1 MGAAREA
8 LRTLGQ
14 SLNLALWRH
23 PESRPTFPGFGVF
36 LLACALSLLAYF
48 VQDWWL
54 TASPAE
60 AIVQNAHR
68 HASFFLLVLAA
79 SWLAA
84 RVLGRAA
91 TWLPL
96 ATLVVLVGTAWTAIA
111 MWVIYDWLS
120 GESEV
125 RRGAWHVLLATAGFI
140 ALWRMLGFVA
150 RDTAAPRRLG
160 AALVLVAVLAAPW
173 YWRQDAWFWFPPEEA
188 ESESVAQDDAPP
200 PGESLDEDVDAE
212 ALLQSQPGRVQAA
225 LAALRPQVPGRV
237 ELFTLGF
244 AGDGSERVFRN
255 EVEYLERLAVR
266 RLDAGGHALS
276 LVNSPRTLARHPLAT
291 AGNLRTAL
299 QGLATRMDPTED
311 VLLLFLTS
319 HGSEDHRLAV
329 DLPPVPLRPLD
340 PRLLREALDASGI
353 RWRVVVVS
361 ACYSGGFV
369 DALRDPHTLVITAA
383 RADRTSFGC
392 GSDARIT
399 WFGRAFLAEGLNATA
414 DFEHAFALASRRIR
428 EWELRDGETPSV
440 PQIAAGSAIGGKL
453 AAWRAGFTPG
463 APLAFA
469 PASPTAPG
477 PTAPTSSNQRAAAP
491 GAAAAGAASSSR

>member
-23 PESRPTFPGFGVF
+23 PESRPTLPAFGLF
-36 LLACALSLLAYF
+36 LLACALSLLAF
-48 VQDWWL
+48 FAQDWWL
-54 TASPAE
+54 TAEPAN
-60 AIVQNAHR
+60 AFADNAHR
-68 HASFFLLVLAA
+68 HASYFLLALAA
-79 SWLAA
+79 AWLAA
-84 RVLGRAA
+84 QVLRRPA

-96 ATLVVLVGTAWTAIA
+96 ATFTVLVGTVWTVIA
-111 MWVIYDWLS
+111 MWVLYGWLS
-120 GESEV
+120 DADDL
-125 RRGAWHVLLATAGFI
+125 RRGAWQVILATGGFI

-150 RDTAAPRRLG
+150 RDTAAPQRLA

-173 YWRQDAWFWFPPEEA
+173 YWRQDAWFWFPPEQPDREA
-188 ESESVAQDDAPP
+188 VAQGDAPAAR
-200 PGESLDEDVDAE
+200 GEALDEDVDAE

-255 EVEYLERLAVR
+255 EVEYLERLAAR
-266 RLDAGGHALS
+266 RLDAGGHAIS

-291 AGNLRTAL
+291 AGNLRAAL
-299 QGLATRMDPTED
+299 QGLATRMDPAED

-369 DALRDPHTLVITAA
+369 EALRDPHTLVITAA

-399 WFGRAFLAEGLNATA
+399 WFGRAFLAEGLNATV

-440 PQIAAGSAIGGKL
+440 PQIAPGAAIRRQL

-469 PASPTAPG
+469 PTLYTAPAV
-477 PTAPTSSNQRAAAP
+477 PSQRAAAP
-491 GAAAAGAASSSR
+491 GAADAAAASSSR

>member
-23 PESRPTFPGFGVF
+23 PESRPAWPAFGLF
-36 LLACALSLLAYF
+36 LLACALSLLAFF

-60 AIVQNAHR
+60 AFADNAHR
-68 HASFFLLVLAA
+68 HASYFLLALAA
-79 SWLAA
+79 AWLAA
-84 RVLGRAA
+84 QVLRRPS
-91 TWLPL
+91 TWLPV
-96 ATLVVLVGTAWTAIA
+96 ATFTVLVGTIWTVIVG
-111 MWVIYDWLS
+111 WVLYDWL
-120 GESEV
+120 V
-125 RRGAWHVLLATAGFI
+125 DADDLRRGAWQVLLATGGFV

-150 RDTAAPRRLG
+150 RDTPAGQRLA

-173 YWRQDAWFWFPPEEA
+173 YWRQDAWFWYPPEQPERDANAEA
-188 ESESVAQDDAPP
+188 QAGQPRGDALDD
-200 PGESLDEDVDAE
+200 GVDAE

-255 EVEYLERLAVR
+255 EVEYLARLAAR
-266 RLDAGGHALS
+266 RFDGGGHALS
-276 LVNSPRTLARHPLAT
+276 LVNSPRTLERHPLAT
-291 AGNLRTAL
+291 AGNLRAAL
-299 QGLATRMDPTED
+299 QGLAARMDPAED

-369 DALRDPHTLVITAA
+369 EALRDAHTLVITAA

-392 GSDARIT
+392 GSDAQIT
-399 WFGRAFLAEGLNATA
+399 WFGRAFLAEGLNETV

-440 PQIAAGSAIGGKL
+440 PQISPGSAIRQKL

-463 APLAFA
+463 APLAFTPAAGVPAA
-469 PASPTAPG
+469 PA
-477 PTAPTSSNQRAAAP
+477 QRATAA
-491 GAAAAGAASSSR
+491 GTADAGAASSSR

>member
-1 MGAAREA
+1 MAAAREA

-14 SLNLALWRH
+14 SLNLAFWRH
-23 PESRPTFPGFGVF
+23 PETRPTLPAFGGF

-54 TASPAE
+54 TAAPAE
-60 AIVQNAHR
+60 PFVDNAHR

-79 SWLAA
+79 AWLAS
-84 RVLGRAA
+84 RVLLRPA

-96 ATLVVLVGTAWTAIA
+96 ATLVVLVGTAWAVIA
-111 MWVIYDWLS
+111 MWVLSDWLA
-120 GESEV
+120 EAEEL
-125 RRGAWHVLLATAGFI
+125 RRGAWHVLLAAGGFV
-140 ALWRMLGFVA
+140 ALWRLVGFVA
-150 RDTAAPRRLG
+150 RDTPAPRRFA

-173 YWRQDAWFWFPPEEA
+173 YARQDAWFWYPPQQDAPEA
-188 ESESVAQDDAPP
+188 VARDEAPPGDAPP
-200 PGESLDEDVDAE
+200 GEALDAGVDAE
-212 ALLQSQPGRVQAA
+212 ALLQSQPARVATA

-255 EVEYLERLAVR
+255 EVEYLARLAGR
-266 RLDAGGHALS
+266 RLDAAGHALS
-276 LVNSPRTLARHPLAT
+276 LVNSPRTLDRHPLAT
-291 AGNLRTAL
+291 AGNLRAAL
-299 QGLATRMDPTED
+299 QGLATRMDPAED

-361 ACYSGGFV
+361 SCYSGGFV

-399 WFGRAFLAEGLNATA
+399 WFGRAFLAEGLNATV

-440 PQIAAGSAIGGKL
+440 PQIAPGAAIRRKL
-453 AAWRAGFTPG
+453 ADWRAGFTPG

-469 PASPTAPG
+469 PAPAPAGADAPG
-477 PTAPTSSNQRAAAP
+477 R
-491 GAAAAGAASSSR
+491 GAADQGAASSSR